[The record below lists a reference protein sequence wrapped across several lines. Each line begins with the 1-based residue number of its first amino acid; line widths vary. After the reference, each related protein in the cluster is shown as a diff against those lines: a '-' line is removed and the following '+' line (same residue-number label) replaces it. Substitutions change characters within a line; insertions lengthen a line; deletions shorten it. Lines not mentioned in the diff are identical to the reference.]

1 MPLRVLLLLSRRKVR
16 SDGWERGNSITMNT
30 VKNAPLSGEGYGSVA
45 EKGRQSLGEEEDYGL
60 NYVQTAAVMVKS
72 SPRSVYLT

>member
-1 MPLRVLLLLSRRKVR
+1 
-16 SDGWERGNSITMNT
+16 MNT

-60 NYVQTAAVMVKS
+60 NYVQTAAVIVKS